1 MGPENWLGG
10 ATARDS
16 DSMEDL
22 LYSSLPLTKSSKY
35 TGPKAARS
43 LPLRPGLLLLPIACH
58 ISTKSIRQ
66 KSVIVMK
73 KPSDTCL
80 PSSPCFSGL
89 TLLQLF
95 GFSVGNVHLW
105 VLMS

>member
-1 MGPENWLGG
+1 
-10 ATARDS
+10 
-16 DSMEDL
+16 MEAL
-22 LYSSLPLTKSSKY
+22 LYSSLPLTKSSEH

-43 LPLRPGLLLLPIACH
+43 LPLRPGLLLLPLACH
-58 ISTKSIRQ
+58 ISTTSIRQ

-80 PSSPCFSGL
+80 PSFLRFSWL

-95 GFSVGNVHLW
+95 SFSVGNVHLW